1 MSFNFSVERV
11 LGISNLEYKPK
22 QLKYGTVLYWTM
34 RQEQAAEAEKR
45 VSDALT
51 LEEKAK
57 KPTFKCNK
65 AYLIIKEKFMK
76 QKMVWRIGEGIFRM
90 NCLLQRSKKPLKLL
104 KI

>member
-1 MSFNFSVERV
+1 
-11 LGISNLEYKPK
+11 
-22 QLKYGTVLYWTM
+22 M

-76 QKMVWRIGEGIFRM
+76 QKMV
-90 NCLLQRSKKPLKLL
+90 
-104 KI
+104 